1 MAEYRLPCGKCWQ
14 VNIVEAEPGSTVE
27 WLCQFCENKSM
38 REVVI
43 KVDGKDDKE
52 MAEVESPNRS
62 EIIEAEDG
70 GVIVK
75 QAMLEGTPN
84 VSSVGEK

>member
-1 MAEYRLPCGKCWQ
+1 MAEYQLPCGKCWA

-38 REVVI
+38 REVAI
-43 KVDGKDDKE
+43 KVNGKDDKE
-52 MAEVESPNRS
+52 MASVESPNVS
-62 EIIEAEDG
+62 EIIETAD

-75 QAMLEGTPN
+75 QSTLEGAPN
-84 VSSVGEK
+84 VSTVGEK